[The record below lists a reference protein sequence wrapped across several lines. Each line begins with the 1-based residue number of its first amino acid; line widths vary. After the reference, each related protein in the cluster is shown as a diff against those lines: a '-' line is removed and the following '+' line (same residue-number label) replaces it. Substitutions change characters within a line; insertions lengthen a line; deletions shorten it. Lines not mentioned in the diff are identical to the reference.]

1 MLRLE
6 MEVGWLRISERLPVE
21 EGSNSYG
28 ADLGGKRGLSDIY
41 IYIYE
46 KQVSGLKKK
55 VFRHS
60 LAKEWLTPN
69 KAVSC
74 LPWDVFKKEQ
84 RQSVKEY
91 TKKTIIG

>member
-1 MLRLE
+1 MGLIWGE
-6 MEVGWLRISERLPVE
+6 K
-21 EGSNSYG
+21 EGCQ
-28 ADLGGKRGLSDIY
+28 IY
-41 IYIYE
+41 TYIYE

-91 TKKTIIG
+91 KKKTIIG